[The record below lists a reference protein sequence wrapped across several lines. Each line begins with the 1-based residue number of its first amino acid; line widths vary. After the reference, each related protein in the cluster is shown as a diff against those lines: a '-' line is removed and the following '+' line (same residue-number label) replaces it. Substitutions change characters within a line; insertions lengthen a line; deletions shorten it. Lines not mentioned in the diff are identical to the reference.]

1 MEVVGMDFL
10 KTVTGKVVSGLVAL
24 AVIICAV
31 SWYRMDPLT
40 KQELISGTGK
50 IFSWLGI
57 VLVVPWLS
65 FAIIGRVAKTQS
77 NLAGAALVL
86 AITLLEMLLLGWLF
100 TWSIGGRTAWT
111 FVILGGLVAAI
122 YNLLTCDW
130 IAEKVE

>member
-1 MEVVGMDFL
+1 MDFL

-31 SWYRMDPLT
+31 SWYRMDPAT
-40 KQELISGTGK
+40 KQELISGAGK

-57 VLVVPWLS
+57 VLIVPWLS
-65 FAIIGRVAKTQS
+65 FAIIGRIAKMQS
-77 NLAGAALVL
+77 NLAGAGLVL

>member
-1 MEVVGMDFL
+1 MDFL

-24 AVIICAV
+24 AVIVCAV
-31 SWYRMDPLT
+31 SWYRMDPQT
-40 KQELISGTGK
+40 KQMLISGTGK

-65 FAIIGRVAKTQS
+65 FALIGWVGRLQS
-77 NLAGAALVL
+77 NAAGAGLIVCL
-86 AITLLEMLLLGWLF
+86 TGLEMVLLGWLF
-100 TWSIGGRTAWT
+100 NWSIAGHTAWT
-111 FVILGGLVAAI
+111 FLILGGLVAAI